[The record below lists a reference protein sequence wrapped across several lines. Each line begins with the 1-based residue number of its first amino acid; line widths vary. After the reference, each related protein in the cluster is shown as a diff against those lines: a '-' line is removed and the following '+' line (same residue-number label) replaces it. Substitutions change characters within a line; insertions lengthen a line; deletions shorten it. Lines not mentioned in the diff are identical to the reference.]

1 MRILL
6 LYICNNLLEN
16 LIDNNLTDK
25 IREIIINLR

>member
-16 LIDNNLTDK
+16 LTDNNR
-25 IREIIINLR
+25 IREIIINL

>member
-1 MRILL
+1 MKILL

-16 LIDNNLTDK
+16 LTDNNK

>member
-16 LIDNNLTDK
+16 LTDNNK